1 MSQAQS
7 NMYLDYMKDVLS
19 GRIKGISELIGFI
32 EYFSVFANSK
42 IVGKRLFDSISQEL
56 MDPIGK
62 AVVDLFLEGLEQDLK
77 CDDVMKMCEI
87 TDGELN
93 LRGRNIGDDGLICLK
108 KYVFPVVKYD
118 LRELILSSN

>member
-1 MSQAQS
+1 MQS

-56 MDPIGK
+56 MDPMGK
-62 AVVDLFLEGLEQDLK
+62 AVVDLFLEGLEYDPK

-93 LRGRNIGDDGLICLK
+93 LGGRNIGDDGLICLK
-108 KYVFPVVKYD
+108 KYVFPAVKYD